1 MDLGLYF
8 QILIGVLMT
17 STFIVLL
24 LVFLYAYYGTAEEE
38 KEEGK
43 E

>member
-1 MDLGLYF
+1 MDLSGYF

-17 STFIVLL
+17 STFIAIALILL
-24 LVFLYAYYGTAEEE
+24 GAYYGHEET
-38 KEEGK
+38 KETDK